1 MRSVSAGVACGQ
13 RGRRSG
19 SEGRPLIKP
28 VLQCPRMLEPDASK
42 AVLTLLNVLVD
53 GSGPEGSMVLN
64 RNDPGLL
71 KSLSLVSAEQASV
84 IAPSGGSSIAAHVDP
99 LRYLLELLNRWSRGE
114 RDVFE
119 NAAFGTSWTRSTV
132 SAEEWDARC
141 EALAREAQAWAEP
154 STARRRAMV
163 PELT

>member
-1 MRSVSAGVACGQ
+1 
-13 RGRRSG
+13 
-19 SEGRPLIKP
+19 
-28 VLQCPRMLEPDASK
+28 
-42 AVLTLLNVLVD
+42 
-53 GSGPEGSMVLN
+53 MVLN

-141 EALAREAQAWAEP
+141 EALAREAHAWARAIDGP
-154 STARRRAMV
+154 AARNGPGIDVVIASIVHLAYHLGAIRQINGLLRGPAAR
-163 PELT
+163 E